1 MIPDSFKIQFS
12 ALFILFLGWLLSNV
26 ASLFSSHRSSKAD
39 DAEANNQEATTHSGL
54 LSRFGDIERLYRD
67 SFLLLAVVLI
77 LNSLMLGNKTSTDA
91 FSLIGL
97 FSILLGSGSELFGLK
112 LVSKG
117 FWILFLISLFS
128 IFVTGL
134 ATPGYVFV
142 PVSIP
147 PSSGSPTAFDPNNF
161 NINDFL
167 PRNG

>member
-12 ALFILFLGWLLSNV
+12 ALFILFLGWLLFNV
-26 ASLFSSHRSSKAD
+26 ASLFSSHTASKAD
-39 DAEANNQEATTHSGL
+39 DAEANNQEASTHSGIF
-54 LSRFGDIERLYRD
+54 SRFGDIERLYRD
-67 SFLLLAVVLI
+67 SFLLLSVVLI
-77 LNSLMLGNKTSTDA
+77 LNSIMVGNKTSADA

-97 FSILLGSGSELFGLK
+97 FSIIIGSGSELFGLK

-142 PVSIP
+142 PVTTP
-147 PSSGSPTAFDPNNF
+147 TSSGNPTGFDPNNF

-167 PRNG
+167 PRSG